1 MKSIILAGL
10 LLGAAQGAH
19 AGYVNVEANQAY
31 TGPGELQST
40 VTDIHYGIEGASGA
54 YSWYVQGG
62 PQIQSLPE
70 DDELVL
76 SGKAGASIQAQ
87 ENVSVYGELSF
98 AGSDSYGAKAGLKWS
113 FD

>member
-76 SGKAGASIQAQ
+76 SMIFKTR
-87 ENVSVYGELSF
+87 LF
-98 AGSDSYGAKAGLKWS
+98 AGSDSYGAKAGVKWS